1 MFTHCVVSLLS
12 AEADTAEVGA
22 KLTAGSSLGSAM
34 DSLMAPMDTL
44 LSPSKTGIKVLV
56 TDMLK

>member
-22 KLTAGSSLGSAM
+22 KLTAGFAVTVQDGYKSAS
-34 DSLMAPMDTL
+34 D
-44 LSPSKTGIKVLV
+44 
-56 TDMLK
+56 